1 MNHSKEKTLG
11 ELLDA
16 LRADLSIT
24 DPSYVGGRTFPS
36 LAAEV
41 RSKAVRGIT
50 ADSRKVK
57 PGFVYVAVCGVTL
70 DGHHF
75 IGEALQKG
83 AVFVIGSEDRP
94 EPQYLQV
101 STPSRALGILAAEF
115 YGNPAR
121 SLWVL
126 GVTGTSGKTTTTYV
140 LESILVAAGKKVG
153 LIGTVECRVGDQ
165 VWESTH
171 TTPGAVELQHLL
183 RQMVDLQCDVVVME
197 VSSHALKQDRVA
209 GIGFDGAIFTNLTPE
224 HLDYHPDLED
234 YYQSKARLFREWA
247 DDARR
252 MGKKPVAAI
261 GLGDAFG
268 RRLLEQ
274 DHQVETAIGFG
285 ALSPHLNPS
294 DLDVTLSGI
303 AGRLLGIPIR
313 SDLIGTFN
321 ALNLLGAIG
330 LSTLL
335 DLDPLDIARGVERLK
350 GVPGRLERI
359 ENQRGIHAFVDYAHK
374 PDALRNVLET
384 INSILQPMNSEQ
396 GSFPASKSR
405 SRLVTVFG
413 CGGDRDRQK
422 RPVMGRIAAEMS
434 DFLILTNDNP
444 RTEDPLQILSEIIAG
459 ILPGSRA
466 GVPEVI
472 PDRPKAIHLALERA
486 APGDVVLVA
495 GKGHENYQILLD
507 PNAPPELKQTLKV
520 PMDDRELMRTF
531 LMS

>member
-1 MNHSKEKTLG
+1 MNHSREKTLG
-11 ELLDA
+11 ELLEA
-16 LRADLSIT
+16 LAADLSKM
-24 DPSYVGGRTFPS
+24 DPRFREGLALSSLTAEDRSRTV
-36 LAAEV
+36 L
-41 RSKAVRGIT
+41 GIT
-50 ADSRKVK
+50 SDSREVK
-57 PGFVYVAVCGVTL
+57 PGYVYVAICGVTL

-75 IGEALQKG
+75 IGEALRRG
-83 AVFVIGSEDRP
+83 AIFVLGSEARP

-101 STPSRALGILAAEF
+101 TTPSRALGILAAEF
-115 YGNPAR
+115 FDHPAR
-121 SLWVL
+121 SLRMI
-126 GVTGTSGKTTTTYV
+126 GVTGTSGKTTTTYI
-140 LESILVAAGKKVG
+140 LESILASSGKKVG
-153 LIGTVECRVGDQ
+153 LIGTVECRVGQQ

-183 RQMVDLQCDVVVME
+183 RQMVDLQCDAVVME

-209 GIGFDGAIFTNLTPE
+209 GIGFDGVVFTNLTPE

-252 MGKKPVAAI
+252 MGKRPVAAI

-274 DHQVETAIGFG
+274 DHRVETAIGFG
-285 ALSPHLNPS
+285 ELSPHLNPS
-294 DLDVTLSGI
+294 DLEVTLSGI
-303 AGRLLGIPIR
+303 SGKILGLPVR
-313 SDLIGTFN
+313 SDLIGSFN
-321 ALNLLGAIG
+321 GLNLLGAIG
-330 LSTLL
+330 LATLL

-359 ENQRGIHAFVDYAHK
+359 ENHRGIHAFVDYAHK

-384 INSILQPMNSEQ
+384 LNSILQPMRSDPD
-396 GSFPASKSR
+396 SFQAPRNRPK
-405 SRLVTVFG
+405 LITVFG

-472 PDRPKAIHLALERA
+472 PDRPKAIRLALERA
-486 APGDVVLVA
+486 APGDLVLVA

-507 PNAPPELKQTLKV
+507 PNAPPELKQTLKI
-520 PMDDRELMRTF
+520 PMDDRELVRSF